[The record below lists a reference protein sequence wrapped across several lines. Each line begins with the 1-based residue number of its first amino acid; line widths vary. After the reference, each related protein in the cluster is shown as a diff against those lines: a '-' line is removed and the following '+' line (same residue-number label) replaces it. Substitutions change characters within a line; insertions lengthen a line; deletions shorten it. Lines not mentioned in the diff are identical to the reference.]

1 MKTRKDM
8 DKGTSI
14 MNVYDVMLAESRDR
28 QTIDMTGKWPQI
40 GWTWLLGWTQHQEF
54 TLSEL
59 KSRAIL
65 STTKSSDVNA
75 SDDS

>member
-28 QTIDMTGKWPQI
+28 QTIDMTGK
-40 GWTWLLGWTQHQEF
+40 
-54 TLSEL
+54 
-59 KSRAIL
+59 
-65 STTKSSDVNA
+65 
-75 SDDS
+75 